1 MSQVNAAMPIPVDSF
16 DPKTREIVINYDL
29 IESISDGIGFG
40 TGVQK
45 TVGRDVL
52 EIIIE
57 STVERLFELGHLT
70 VRTVEVD

>member
-57 STVERLFELGHLT
+57 ATVERLFELGHLT